1 MFFPYRHHSPVW
13 HRLTAA
19 GLGLMAALFGGAA
32 VLFGVAAAGDRD
44 GPLGMG
50 AVGAFFGL
58 FALGFGWFARKGWLG
73 VRRYAAAWAERGPGG
88 EQQRYGIT
96 FDVFQVRSVAFDSL
110 GDLETSF
117 PRHEVRKATR
127 RWYDKR
133 AYLHVETTTGFNAW
147 LPTYLL
153 SVEDR
158 SRVFELLGVE
168 R

>member
-1 MFFPYRHHSPVW
+1 MFFAYHHHSPVW
-13 HRLTAA
+13 HRLVAA
-19 GLGLMAALFGGAA
+19 SLGAMAALFGSVSLLFAWAA
-32 VLFGVAAAGDRD
+32 VGDRD
-44 GPLGMG
+44 GPLAMG
-50 AVGAFFGL
+50 AVGAFFGA
-58 FALGFGWFARKGWLG
+58 FAVGFGWFAWKGWIG
-73 VRRYAAAWAERGPGG
+73 VRRYAAAWAERAPGG

-117 PRHEVRKATR
+117 PRHEVKSATR
-127 RWYDKR
+127 RMYDKR
-133 AYLHVETTTGFNAW
+133 PYLHVETTTGFNAW

-158 SRVFELLGVE
+158 SQVFALLGVE